1 MTDAVMELRQNTIPT
16 KLLLVS
22 GIGLLIFIILPF
34 VLGDFQISLM
44 AKLLLFGSL
53 AISLDL
59 VWGFTGIL
67 SFAHGVFF
75 TLGGYAMAY
84 YLKLNLSAAN
94 NTYGGE
100 LPDFMV
106 WNGLETLPW
115 FIAPLKYFPIA
126 VIAMIAVPALFAFI
140 IGSFIFRSKVSGV
153 YITIIT
159 LAISSALTTF
169 FVSLQAYT
177 GGTNGITDVSSLTFF
192 GTTIPLIGLYY
203 IILAFTALVLGFS
216 FWLTQSNFGLIL
228 RSINEN
234 EKRIEYLG
242 YDVARF
248 KIFIWTLSAAMAGIA
263 GGLFVP
269 LNKFISPVYLA
280 VAFGTQVVIWV
291 AIGGR
296 GTLIGPLVAAIL
308 LGQVQNSAEKV
319 TQDWQLVVGILLL
332 VVVLFIPNGLM
343 SLLPK
348 QLSLSELSKAGPVAR
363 KSSPTSGFV
372 NAQVFDWITPCLRI
386 STRLV
391 QLLFGLGQ
399 TLLRVP
405 VNGVLALRRGRRSPS
420 NFSPTRKRKRH

>member
-1 MTDAVMELRQNTIPT
+1 MSNVVMGYKQSTFPKRLAAIGGVI
-16 KLLLVS
+16 LLL
-22 GIGLLIFIILPF
+22 FIVFPF
-34 VLGDFQISLM
+34 VVGSFQLSLM
-44 AKLLLFGSL
+44 SKLLLFGTL
-53 AISLDL
+53 AVSLDL

-75 TLGGYAMAY
+75 TLGGYASAY

-106 WNGLETLPW
+106 WNGLEVLPW

-126 VIAMIAVPALFAFI
+126 FLAMIGVPALFAYI
-140 IGSFIFRSKVSGV
+140 TGSFIFRSKVSGV

-159 LAISSALTTF
+159 LALSSALTTF
-169 FVSLQAYT
+169 FISQQAYT
-177 GGTNGITDVSSLTFF
+177 GGTNGITDVSKLSIF
-192 GTTIPLIGLYY
+192 GAVIPPIGIYFL
-203 IILAFTALVLGFS
+203 ILAYTVFVLGLGW
-216 FWLTQSNFGLIL
+216 WLTQSNFGLIL

-234 EKRIEYLG
+234 ENRIAFLG
-242 YDVARF
+242 YDVAQY
-248 KIFIWTLSAAMAGIA
+248 KIFIWTLSAALAGVA

-269 LNKFISPVYLA
+269 LNRFISPVYLA

-296 GTLIGPLVAAIL
+296 GTLVGPLAAAMI

-319 TQDWQLVVGILLL
+319 TQDWQLIVGVLLL

-348 QLSLSELSKAGPVAR
+348 KLNLANLSKPKPLPGMASPAATVATAPQSEPQPEPVQR
-363 KSSPTSGFV
+363 SS
-372 NAQVFDWITPCLRI
+372 
-386 STRLV
+386 
-391 QLLFGLGQ
+391 
-399 TLLRVP
+399 
-405 VNGVLALRRGRRSPS
+405 
-420 NFSPTRKRKRH
+420 

>member
-1 MTDAVMELRQNTIPT
+1 MTDAVMGLKQSTVPT
-16 KLLLVS
+16 KLLLIS

-34 VLGDFQISLM
+34 VLGDFQISLL

-115 FIAPLKYFPIA
+115 FIAPLRYFPVA
-126 VIAMIAVPALFAFI
+126 VIAMMAVPALFAFI
-140 IGSFIFRSKVSGV
+140 IGTFMFRSKVSGV

-159 LAISSALTTF
+159 LAISSAFTTF

-177 GGTNGITDVSSLTFF
+177 GGTNGITDVSDLSFF
-192 GTTIPLIGLYY
+192 GTPIPLTGIYF
-203 IILAFTALVLGFS
+203 IILAFTALLLGFS

-308 LGQVQNSAEKV
+308 LGQIQNSAEKV
-319 TQDWQLVVGILLL
+319 TQDWQLVVGVLLL

-348 QLSLSELSKAGPVAR
+348 QLSLSELAKPGPVSR
-363 KSSPTSGFV
+363 ESSPTSGFV
-372 NAQVFDWITPCLRI
+372 NAQVFDWATPFMQII
-386 STRLV
+386 S
-391 QLLFGLGQ
+391 LGVK
-399 TLLRVP
+399 TSMNLLRP
-405 VNGVLALRRGRRSPS
+405 MLRLFKASATGRGRSTNSSISPGRR
-420 NFSPTRKRKRH
+420 NRKR

>member
-1 MTDAVMELRQNTIPT
+1 MGLRQSTVPT
-16 KLLLVS
+16 KLLLIG

-34 VLGDFQISLM
+34 VLGDFQISLL

-106 WNGLETLPW
+106 WNGLEVLPW

-140 IGSFIFRSKVSGV
+140 IGTFIFRSKVSGV

-177 GGTNGITDVSSLTFF
+177 GGTNGITDVSDLSFF
-192 GTTIPLIGLYY
+192 GTPIPLTGIYF
-203 IILAFTALVLGFS
+203 IIVAFTALVLGFS

-296 GTLIGPLVAAIL
+296 GTLVGPLIAAVL
-308 LGQVQNSAEKV
+308 LGQIQNSAEKV
-319 TQDWQLVVGILLL
+319 TQDWQLVVGVLLL

-348 QLSLSELSKAGPVAR
+348 QLSLSELTKPGPVSR
-363 KSSPTSGFV
+363 ESSASSGFV
-372 NAQVFDWITPCLRI
+372 NAQVFDWATPCSQLIHVCAKTSVNLVKSTLSLFNINASGKTGRAKNSSI
-386 STRLV
+386 SSIR
-391 QLLFGLGQ
+391 
-399 TLLRVP
+399 
-405 VNGVLALRRGRRSPS
+405 
-420 NFSPTRKRKRH
+420 RKRKR